1 MRRIRLTIAYDGT
14 NYCGFQLQPE
24 LPTVEGE
31 LNRAIRELTGE
42 NITVIGASRT
52 DSGVHAYGNV
62 VVFDT
67 ASSIPAERFPLALQ
81 SHLPCD
87 IRAVKGDEV
96 DPTWHPRKTDCV
108 KTYEYS
114 YDCGRIEDPKQRL
127 YSSFSRYVPD
137 IVRMREAAAYLV
149 GEHDFTSFANPSSQ
163 VLKEGGSAVR
173 NIYSIEIT
181 AMQNGSVLD
190 DTALTELRESRGG
203 LSAGMMYPGSAG
215 EKAVLSRE
223 ADNVKPHAGLPCDAG
238 YAVIH
243 SLGTDNVNVII
254 RITGNG
260 FLYNMVR
267 IIAGTLMNVGTGLW
281 EPERTAAA
289 LKARDRTKAGPTA
302 EARGLTLMGISYPDK
317 LTCSTK
323 A

>member
-24 LPTVEGE
+24 LPTIEGE
-31 LNRAIRELTGE
+31 LNRALSELTGE
-42 NITVIGASRT
+42 SITVIGASRT

-62 VVFDT
+62 AVFDT
-67 ASSIPAERFPLALQ
+67 ESSIPAEKFPLALQ
-81 SHLPCD
+81 AHLPKD
-87 IRAVKGDEV
+87 IRAVYGDEV
-96 DPTWHPRKTDCV
+96 DAAWHPRKTDCI

-114 YDCGRIEDPKQRL
+114 YDCGRIEDPKARL

-137 IVRMREAAAYLV
+137 IGRMREAAAYLV

-173 NIYSIEIT
+173 NIYSVDVI
-181 AMQNGSVLD
+181 AVRD
-190 DTALTELRESRGG
+190 
-203 LSAGMMYPGSAG
+203 GM
-215 EKAVLSRE
+215 
-223 ADNVKPHAGLPCDAG
+223 H
-238 YAVIH
+238 
-243 SLGTDNVNVII
+243 NVNVII

-281 EPERTAAA
+281 EPERVEAVLSA
-289 LKARDRTKAGPTA
+289 KDRTKAGPTA
-302 EARGLTLMGISYPDK
+302 EARGLTLIGISYPEE
-317 LTCSTK
+317 LS
-323 A
+323 

>member
-14 NYCGFQLQPE
+14 AYCGFQLQPE

-31 LNRAIRELTGE
+31 LNRALRELTGE

-67 ASSIPAERFPLALQ
+67 GSSIPADRFPLALQ
-81 SHLPCD
+81 AHLPAD
-87 IRAVKGDEV
+87 IRAVKGGEV
-96 DPTWHPRKTDCV
+96 GEDWHPRKTDCI

-137 IVRMREAAAYLV
+137 VDKMREAAAYLT

-173 NIYSIEIT
+173 YIYSVDISAIRDGREI
-181 AMQNGSVLD
+181 
-190 DTALTELRESRGG
+190 
-203 LSAGMMYPGSAG
+203 
-215 EKAVLSRE
+215 
-223 ADNVKPHAGLPCDAG
+223 
-238 YAVIH
+238 
-243 SLGTDNVNVII
+243 DNVNVII

-281 EPERTAAA
+281 EPERVKTA
-289 LKARDRTKAGPTA
+289 LDARDRTKAGPTA
-302 EARGLTLMGISYPDK
+302 EARGLTLIGISYPDECHDAGD
-317 LTCSTK
+317 TGEN